1 MGNAEKAM
9 QYFKMALEKGYLK
22 LNHIEQDDDLDLIK
36 STEEYKTLMEKYWKQ
51 LNELLHKEDAN
62 KTKEMNVYEI
72 PINAT
77 SGGTYNLTCEVNDL
91 AMSFTLD
98 TGCSDVS
105 LSSVESQF
113 MLKNGYLTEKDLKG
127 KSYYINATG
136 ERHESQVVILREI
149 KLGDFVLKNV
159 RASIVPNQKAP
170 LLLGQNVL
178 NKFGTMEIDN
188 DRKLLIL
195 KSYK

>member
-1 MGNAEKAM
+1 
-9 QYFKMALEKGYLK
+9 
-22 LNHIEQDDDLDLIK
+22 
-36 STEEYKTLMEKYWKQ
+36 
-51 LNELLHKEDAN
+51 
-62 KTKEMNVYEI
+62 
-72 PINAT
+72 
-77 SGGTYNLTCEVNDL
+77 
-91 AMSFTLD
+91 
-98 TGCSDVS
+98 
-105 LSSVESQF
+105 
-113 MLKNGYLTEKDLKG
+113 MLKNNYLTEKDLKS

-136 ERHESQVVILREI
+136 ERHESQIVILREI